1 MAITMTIFQHHANGV
16 QKVWIRTANAYGMAT
31 LQRPRVTRTGVAS
44 SASLSKLT
52 ELRHKE
58 GFNLTLGITGIRCAT
73 AESEKQAISAQRS
86 CYARC
91 MQVACILATPT
102 TSNAL
107 GLTRTGSHCWIA
119 SAIGPVL
126 AAQWPICERSTCLR
140 SSQHRLI
147 KQGHRSSC
155 RTPCALPPDLRGP
168 SSRRIRRPNLKTLRV
183 LRFFHTRD
191 CPPHLLRIGMSFD
204 GRKAFYFR
212 ST

>member
-73 AESEKQAISAQRS
+73 AESEKQAISDTTILLRTM
-86 CYARC
+86 YAGG
-91 MQVACILATPT
+91 LYFG
-102 TSNAL
+102 NADNL
-107 GLTRTGSHCWIA
+107 KRFGIDAYWDHCWTA

-126 AAQWPICERSTCLR
+126 AAQWPICERNTCLR
-140 SSQHRLI
+140 SSPHRLI

-155 RTPCALPPDLRGP
+155 QTPCALPPGLRGP
-168 SSRRIRRPNLKTLRV
+168 SSRHIRRPNLKTLRV

-191 CPPHLLRIGMSFD
+191 CPPHLLGIGMSFD
-204 GRKAFYFR
+204 GRKAFYIR